1 MGKLSFAERIKNL
14 FSSKKVDTEDFF
26 EDLTD
31 NLIEGDVGAKTSY
44 EIADLL
50 EKKCRKEHISSE
62 SEILNELKLILKE
75 YVKTHNK
82 KK

>member
-31 NLIEGDVGAKTSY
+31 TLIEGDIGAKTAF
-44 EIADLL
+44 EITEQL
-50 EKKCRKEHISSE
+50 EKICKEKKLSEE
-62 SEILNELKLILKE
+62 SEKYLKPNSDDNFPDLV
-75 YVKTHNK
+75 YS
-82 KK
+82 

>member
-31 NLIEGDVGAKTSY
+31 NLIEGD
-44 EIADLL
+44 
-50 EKKCRKEHISSE
+50 
-62 SEILNELKLILKE
+62 KLAQ
-75 YVKTHNK
+75 Y
-82 KK
+82 